1 VGMGSQRVLT
11 EPGSGGNGGRR
22 LTGAL
27 LLAALLSVSV
37 ALSPGAGEAQKRKKS
52 KQPRPNIVLVMTDD
66 QQADSVRFMPNLQQQ
81 LAGQG
86 VTFTNSF
93 VSYSLCCPS
102 RATLLTGQYAHNNG
116 VRTNQ
121 PPSGGY
127 SKIAPSLGN
136 SLPVWL
142 QRAGYSTAHIGK
154 FLNGYGNTS
163 PDTEVP
169 PGWTE
174 WYGALDDPD
183 AHEGGTYTMY
193 GYTLNENG
201 AVVHYGSTPDVVDP
215 ATYQTDVYSAKAQ
228 DFIRRRAPAKK
239 PFFLSVATLASHT
252 ESAGACNCAG
262 NNPRA
267 APRDEGTLAGEPLPR
282 PPSYNEADV
291 SDKPQAVQ
299 NRTLINAQQQ
309 ANITA
314 RYRAQLESLGA
325 VDDMVGELVRTV
337 KGMGE
342 LKNTVFIFTADNGF
356 FNGEHRIRNGKV
368 HVYEPSV
375 RVPLIIRG
383 PDVPKGKR
391 RTQLVV
397 NADLAPTIVAFA
409 GAQAGR
415 LMDGRSLRKPIS
427 DKRGERGR
435 GLLLETFDNADE
447 PEEDPEAPPVNYQA
461 VRTDRY
467 LYARYGTGE
476 QELYDLSTDPFQLQN
491 QSGNPIY
498 TPAQGA
504 LQSLLSAEAN
514 CAGKGCRALP
524 KIKLKP
530 RGCSTAKVAG
540 KGKPQEA
547 TFYLSGKKF
556 KRDPKAP
563 IRARIPNRAFSG
575 ARLEA
580 VATSLDG
587 RKVALERKLR
597 C

>member
-1 VGMGSQRVLT
+1 MGPQRVLT

-27 LLAALLSVSV
+27 LLAALLSVAV
-37 ALSPGAGEAQKRKKS
+37 ALAPPGGEAQKRKKP

-66 QQADSVRFMPNLQQQ
+66 QQADSVRFMPNVQQ
-81 LAGQG
+81 LLAGRG
-86 VTFTNSF
+86 TTFTNSF

-102 RATLLTGQYAHNNG
+102 RATMLTGQYAHSHG
-116 VRTNQ
+116 VRTNT

-127 SKIAPSLGN
+127 SKLAPTMGN
-136 SLPVWL
+136 TLPVWL
-142 QRAGYSTAHIGK
+142 QQAGYSTAHVGK

-183 AHEGGTYTMY
+183 AYTGGTYTMY

-201 AVVHYGSTPDVVDP
+201 NVVHYGSTPDVVDP
-215 ATYQTDVYSAKAQ
+215 ATYQTDVYSAKAE
-228 DFIRRRAPAKK
+228 DFIRRRAPTKK
-239 PFFLSVATLASHT
+239 PFFLSVAPLASHT
-252 ESAGACNCAG
+252 EGTGCSCGN

-267 APRDEGTLAGEPLPR
+267 APRDEGSLASQPLPK
-282 PPSYNEADV
+282 PPNYNEADV
-291 SDKPQAVQ
+291 SDKPQAIRDLAPIPPTGPMSEAV
-299 NRTLINAQQQ
+299 
-309 ANITA
+309 ITA
-314 RYRAQLESLGA
+314 RYRAQVESLGA
-325 VDDMVGELVRTV
+325 VDDMVGELVGAVRET
-337 KGMGE
+337 GE
-342 LKNTVFIFTADNGF
+342 LKNTVFVFTADNGF
-356 FNGEHRIRNGKV
+356 FYGEHRVRNGKV
-368 HVYEPSV
+368 RVYEPSV
-375 RVPLIIRG
+375 RIPLIIRG

-391 RTQLVV
+391 RTQPVTNV
-397 NADLAPTIVAFA
+397 DLAPTIVAFA
-409 GAQAGR
+409 RAKAGR
-415 LMDGRSLRKPIS
+415 LMDGRSLVPLME

-435 GLLLETFDNADE
+435 GLLLETFFNAD
-447 PEEDPEAPPVNYQA
+447 PEDDPETPPTNYQA

-476 QELYDLSTDPFQLQN
+476 QELYDMQTDPFQLQN

-498 TPAQGA
+498 APAQSA
-504 LQSLLSAEAN
+504 LQRLLSAEAN
-514 CAGKGCRALP
+514 CAGKSCRALP

-547 TFYLSGKKF
+547 TFYLRGKKF
-556 KRDPKAP
+556 KRDPKPP

-575 ARLEA
+575 AKLEA

-587 RKVALERKLR
+587 RKVSLERKLR

>member
-1 VGMGSQRVLT
+1 MGSQRVLT

-27 LLAALLSVSV
+27 LLAALLSVAV
-37 ALSPGAGEAQKRKKS
+37 ALTPPGGEAQKRKKP

-66 QQADSVRFMPNLQQQ
+66 QQADSVRFMPNVQQR
-81 LAGQG
+81 LAGEG

-116 VRTNQ
+116 VRTNT

-127 SKIAPSLGN
+127 SKLAPTMGN
-136 SLPVWL
+136 ALPVWL

-154 FLNGYGNTS
+154 FLNGYGRTS

-228 DFIRRRAPAKK
+228 DFIRRRAPSKK

-252 ESAGACNCAG
+252 ESGGACNCAG

-282 PPSYNEADV
+282 PPSYNEANV
-291 SDKPQAVQ
+291 SDKPQAIR
-299 NRTLINAQQQ
+299 NRQPITTPQQ
-309 ANITA
+309 ANIAA

-368 HVYEPSV
+368 QVYEPSV

-391 RTQLVV
+391 RTQPVV

-409 GAQAGR
+409 GAKAGR
-415 LMDGRSLRKPIS
+415 LMDGRSLRKLIG

-435 GLLLETFDNADE
+435 GLLLETFENADE

-476 QELYDLSTDPFQLQN
+476 QELYDMQIDPFQLQN

-498 TPAQGA
+498 APAQSA
-504 LQSLLSAEAN
+504 LQRLLSGEAN
-514 CAGKGCRALP
+514 CAGKSCRVLP

-540 KGKPQEA
+540 KGKPREA
-547 TFYLSGKKF
+547 TFFLRGKKF
-556 KRDPKAP
+556 KRDPKPP

-575 ARLEA
+575 AKLEA

-587 RKVALERKLR
+587 RKVTLERKLR